1 MQFAIKAT
9 EGGMVISKWI
19 DSSHQKVELPPY
31 FIEVLLNSINN
42 KAPGIIRFRGL
53 SYIVL
58 IFD

>member
-31 FIEVLLNSINN
+31 FIEVLLSSINN
-42 KAPGIIRFRGL
+42 KAPGI
-53 SYIVL
+53 V
-58 IFD
+58 